1 MPLNKKNYGH
11 DPVLI
16 ETVEKYSG
24 LQKGNTVIDC
34 TLGLGGHS
42 EMFLKKIGE
51 KGTLVAFEQDERN
64 LEIAKKRLNENK
76 HARSADYKINERSE
90 NKIIFIHKNFV
101 HLQQEVQERKIKGIK
116 LIFLDLGLASTH
128 IDDPERGFAF
138 LHDGP
143 LDMRFDKRNNL
154 TAEKIL
160 EKYSV
165 KRLEEIF
172 KVYGE
177 ERYSKKFARII
188 KENIPF
194 HTTTELAE
202 FIERH
207 YPMKHPKRGKRIHP
221 ATRIFQAIRI
231 EVNNEL
237 EILEDT
243 LRQAI
248 HVLDKGGRLIVISYH
263 SLEDRIVKRMM
274 RDAARECI
282 CPPEKP
288 ICDCNHK
295 PELKILTKK
304 PITPTEEEIEQNP
317 RSRSAKLRAS
327 EKI

>member
-11 DPVLI
+11 DPVLT
-16 ETVEKYSG
+16 ETVEKYAG
-24 LQKGNTVIDC
+24 LQKGDTVIDC

-42 EMFLKKIGE
+42 EMFLEMIGK

-64 LEIAKKRLNENK
+64 LEVAKKRLNENK
-76 HARSADYKINERSE
+76 
-90 NKIIFIHKNFV
+90 NKILFIHKNFV
-101 HLQQEVQERKIKGIK
+101 HLQQEVQERKIEGIK
-116 LIFLDLGLASTH
+116 LIFMDLGLASTH

-143 LDMRFDKRNNL
+143 LDMRFDKRSPL
-154 TAEKIL
+154 TAERIL
-160 EKYSV
+160 ERYSV

-194 HTTTELAE
+194 HTTTELAN
-202 FIERH
+202 FIEQH
-207 YPMKHPKRGKRIHP
+207 YPKGKQKRGKRIHP
-221 ATRIFQAIRI
+221 ATKIFQALRI

-243 LRQAI
+243 LQQAI
-248 HVLDKGGRLIVISYH
+248 EVLDKGGRLMVISYH
-263 SLEDRIVKRMM
+263 SLEDRIVKRAMK
-274 RDAARECI
+274 AATKECI

-295 PELKILTKK
+295 PVLKILTKK
-304 PITPTEEEIEQNP
+304 PITPTEEEIEKNP
-317 RSRSAKLRAS
+317 RSRSAKLRTS

>member
-1 MPLNKKNYGH
+1 MSLNKKNYGH

-16 ETVEKYSG
+16 ETVENYSG
-24 LQKGNTVIDC
+24 LQKGDTVVDC

-42 EMFLKKIGE
+42 EMFLKLIG
-51 KGTLVAFEQDERN
+51 KTGTLVAFEQDEKN
-64 LEIAKKRLNENK
+64 LKIAKKRLK
-76 HARSADYKINERSE
+76 E
-90 NKIIFIHKNFV
+90 NKILFIHKNFV

-116 LIFLDLGLASTH
+116 LVFMDLGLASTH
-128 IDDPERGFAF
+128 VDDPERGFAF
-138 LHDGP
+138 LHEGP
-143 LDMRFDKRNNL
+143 LDMRFDKRNPL

-160 EKYSV
+160 ERYSV

-202 FIERH
+202 FIEQH
-207 YPMKHPKRGKRIHP
+207 YPKGQQRRGHP
-221 ATRIFQAIRI
+221 ATRIFQALRI

-237 EILEDT
+237 EILKDT
-243 LRQAI
+243 LEQAI

-263 SLEDRIVKRMM
+263 SLEDRIVKRAMK
-274 RDAARECI
+274 AATRTCI

-304 PITPTEEEIEQNP
+304 PITPTEEEIEKNP

>member
-24 LQKGNTVIDC
+24 LQKGDTVIDC

-42 EMFLKKIGE
+42 EMFLKMIG
-51 KGTLVAFEQDERN
+51 KNGTLVAFEQDEKN
-64 LEIAKKRLNENK
+64 LKIAKKRLNENK
-76 HARSADYKINERSE
+76 
-90 NKIIFIHKNFV
+90 NKILFIHKNFV
-101 HLQQEVQERKIKGIK
+101 HLQQEVSERKIEGIK
-116 LIFLDLGLASTH
+116 LIFMDLGLASVH
-128 IDDPERGFAF
+128 IDDPKRGFAF
-138 LHDGP
+138 LHEGP
-143 LDMRFDKRNNL
+143 LDMRFDKRNPL

-160 EKYSV
+160 ERYSV

-172 KVYGE
+172 KAYGE

-188 KENIPF
+188 KDNIPF

-207 YPMKHPKRGKRIHP
+207 YPMKRQRRGRRIHP
-221 ATRIFQAIRI
+221 ATRIFQALRI

-248 HVLDKGGRLIVISYH
+248 DVLDKGGRLIVISYH
-263 SLEDRIVKRMM
+263 SLEDRIVKRTMK
-274 RDAARECI
+274 AATKQCI
-282 CPPEKP
+282 CPSEKP

-295 PELKILTKK
+295 PQLKILTKK
-304 PITPTEEEIEQNP
+304 PIIPTEEEVKRNP